1 MIDNFSVYTDCLT
14 ERPFDF
20 SRHST
25 IGCGG
30 TAPIAFYPR
39 SVAEMQRLLTRLTE
53 ENTPF
58 CVFGNLSNVLPPD
71 EGMDRAVVCTKK
83 MVGVQFGEENF
94 VEAGIT
100 AAGLL
105 RTCRLAKK
113 TGVEFLYGI
122 PCTLGGA
129 LFMNAGAGGV
139 YVDRI
144 VESVLVWRKGETLI
158 VPKADCGYAYKKSVF
173 MENGDVILGAYLR
186 LEDGTVKEIDERIE
200 YYAQRRVHLPK
211 GKSMGCVFKNPEGSF
226 AGAWIEKAGLKGK
239 RVGGAVV
246 SELHAN
252 FIIND
257 KGATAAD
264 IRRLIAQ
271 IKNEVQICFHIELR
285 EEIRYP
291 NG

>member
-1 MIDNFSVYTDCLT
+1 MTNNFSVYTDCPV

-30 TAPIAFYPR
+30 AAPIAFYPR
-39 SVAEMQRLLTRLTE
+39 SVAEMQRLLARLTE

-58 CVFGNLSNVLPPD
+58 SVFGNLSNVLPPD
-71 EGMDRAVVCTKK
+71 EGIDRAVVCTKK
-83 MVGVQFGEENF
+83 MIGAQFGKENF
-94 VEAGIT
+94 FEAGIT
-100 AAGLL
+100 ATALL
-105 RTCRLAKK
+105 RACRSAKK
-113 TGVEFLYGI
+113 TGAEFLYGI

-139 YVDRI
+139 YVDGI
-144 VESVLVWRKGETLI
+144 VESVLVWRKGKTL
-158 VPKADCGYAYKKSVF
+158 VLSNADCGYAYKKSVF
-173 MENGDVILGAYLR
+173 MENGDVILGACLR
-186 LEDGTVKEIDERIE
+186 LEDGTEKEIDDRIG
-200 YYAQRRVHLPK
+200 YYAQRRAHLPK
-211 GKSMGCVFKNPEGSF
+211 GKSMGCIFKNPEGSF
-226 AGAWIEKAGLKGK
+226 AGEWIEKAGLKGK

-257 KGATAAD
+257 KGATASD
-264 IRRLIAQ
+264 VRRLIAQ
-271 IKNEVQICFHIELR
+271 IKNEVQICFHIELK